1 MPMVELSEDEFVEI
15 YRIRQLLE
23 PEEGSLS
30 RWDLACLQGPFG
42 KLRKPVRFRQSHA
55 AGAQGFWAFPPKT
68 HCRGIL

>member
-30 RWDLACLQGPFG
+30 RWKSGTGVQPC
-42 KLRKPVRFRQSHA
+42 
-55 AGAQGFWAFPPKT
+55 
-68 HCRGIL
+68 

>member
-30 RWDLACLQGPFG
+30 RWDLGTSMGTAESTVCGW
-42 KLRKPVRFRQSHA
+42 
-55 AGAQGFWAFPPKT
+55 AGSF
-68 HCRGIL
+68 CRR

>member
-23 PEEGSLS
+23 PEEGALS

-42 KLRKPVRFRQSHA
+42 KL
-55 AGAQGFWAFPPKT
+55 
-68 HCRGIL
+68 

>member
-30 RWDLACLQGPFG
+30 RWDLAFLQGPFG
-42 KLRKPVRFRQSHA
+42 KL
-55 AGAQGFWAFPPKT
+55 
-68 HCRGIL
+68 